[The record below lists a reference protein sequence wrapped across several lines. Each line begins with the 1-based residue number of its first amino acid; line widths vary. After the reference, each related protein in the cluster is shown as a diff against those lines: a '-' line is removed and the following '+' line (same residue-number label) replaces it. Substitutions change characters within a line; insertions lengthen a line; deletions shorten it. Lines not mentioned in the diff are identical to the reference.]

1 MPLLPPPI
9 LSVTVIAYESSAF
22 VWIDLATSISSL
34 KKDTQGSCRIF
45 HFAVCR
51 SSFGPTLYG
60 CTISVCHLKK
70 SFFSFHSSA
79 PKRGNLYSWP
89 PTTCAGSKCQN
100 VVKNCSLEVQAAE
113 THATL
118 FRTRS
123 TATPRHGSFATT
135 SIYKVIISFRSFFHT
150 SSGFTVTLCQFLCHQ
165 QFVENSRSLSPYSL
179 SFREEDPLQ
188 SKCVHQQF
196 LQLSLSTAVITTP
209 QPLHPLS
216 VLLPSR

>member
-9 LSVTVIAYESSAF
+9 LSVTVIAYKSSAF

-60 CTISVCHLKK
+60 CTISVYHLKK

-135 SIYKVIISFRSFFHT
+135 SIYKVIISFRSFFILRL
-150 SSGFTVTLCQFLCHQ
+150 V
-165 QFVENSRSLSPYSL
+165 
-179 SFREEDPLQ
+179 LQ
-188 SKCVHQQF
+188 SHYFSFSVINNSLKTVGHCLHIHCLFEKKIHFSQNAYISNFSSFPF
-196 LQLSLSTAVITTP
+196 LRL
-209 QPLHPLS
+209 
-216 VLLPSR
+216 